1 MPFIKVTYS
10 SPRNVSVIGSDYVE
24 VEDDDLEEDGSV
36 SEQTQARVWQEAVNE
51 FMSDTYIEL
60 VENEGD

>member
-10 SPRNVSVIGSDYVE
+10 SSNNVSVQGTDYFE
-24 VEDDDLEEDGSV
+24 VPAEDLNEDGSV
-36 SEQTQARVWQEAVNE
+36 PERMISETWQEAVNE
-51 FMSDTYIEL
+51 FMSDTYADV